1 MPQNTPIMGFQ
12 VPAAGDDPNVAEDV
26 MTLASQI
33 EKYVVMVFNTA
44 LARNAAVTAPV
55 EGMHAY
61 LKDNNVMTV
70 YTGSAWEDAY
80 PTVPSITSGTTTPSN
95 ATGADGDVYFQV

>member
-26 MTLASQI
+26 MTLATQI
-33 EKYVVMVFNTA
+33 EKHVVMVFNTA
-44 LARNAAVTAPV
+44 VARDAAVTAPT

-61 LKDNNVMTV
+61 LKDSNTLTV
-70 YTGSAWEDAY
+70 YNGSAWAAAY
-80 PTVPSITSGTTTPSN
+80 PTVPSFTSGTAAPSN
-95 ATGADGDVYFQV
+95 ATGVDGDVYFQV